1 MSHART
7 ALVAAALVLPF
18 VAAPL
23 ASRQQEV
30 TRGEELTEGATLR
43 IYELAQSLDALKD
56 LVPGQ
61 TPNID
66 RLVPTIDF
74 ADHTAF
80 ASDGPADQFLVEID
94 AQLVVEV
101 AGVYAFRLT
110 CDDGATLDV
119 AGQRLLENDGLHAP
133 TSVEGE
139 IELAAGLHPLRV
151 RHFEAGGGEELRLEW
166 RAPGA
171 AEFAVVPAAALR
183 TKKNVV
189 RVTSP
194 GPKRLMGPG
203 GPMRPGAGMP
213 LEAVH
218 PSFRVVKLR
227 PDGFKP
233 KVGGLAVLPNG
244 DLVVATFDPNQDG
257 WSSGIK
263 SEPDGV
269 LHRIANA
276 STAKDPSEVVVSEFA
291 TGFFEPA
298 GLLLH
303 DGALYVAQRN
313 EITRLADTGDG
324 SYSQRSTF
332 ASGWTSDNY
341 HHFTFG
347 LAVANGNLYAALS
360 TSIYIDDPD
369 NVGYIGLNGPGPVNR
384 GTLLEMP
391 LATGEVRYV
400 AGGFRT
406 PDGVGVGVNGQ
417 VYVDDNQGAWKPAN
431 LLYSVKP
438 GRFYGHYNSTQKGRL
453 YPDGGF
459 AGPFDAEPVSP
470 AAVVMPQNECANSP
484 SQILAI
490 DRGPLMRDFAGQLLV
505 GDVKQ
510 GGLHRVFI
518 EEVRGEEQGCVFR
531 FSQGFECGVHRLA
544 WGPDGKL
551 FVGGTGASDS
561 WSWNDTRFGLERLDP
576 TGKSAFEMRA
586 VRATPDGF
594 VIEYTREVAR
604 EQLADT
610 AKYIV
615 QQWRYEPTPEYGGD
629 KLDLERLEVAL
640 ATPSADGRSVR
651 LVIPSLKEGRV
662 VHLYADH
669 VDTSGEQIWT
679 PETWYTLN
687 QRPRDER
694 SADNNGADVQR
705 ALVFSRTEGFR
716 HGSIGTGRR
725 CFDELAREHGFEV
738 RFTEDPS
745 WFDAATLSAYDA
757 VVFLNTTGD
766 VLDDD
771 QQAALEAFVEAG
783 GGFLGVHS
791 AADTEY
797 DWPWYGKLVGAWFA
811 GHPHIQQALV
821 RVKDAAHP
829 ATADLPKE
837 WRRVDEWYDYR
848 APVDPDVRVLLAL
861 DQSSYEGSQMPAGQ
875 HAIAWCHE
883 RFGGRALYTGGGHT
897 DEAYAEPLFRQHL
910 VRALGW
916 VAKWTE

>member
-1 MSHART
+1 MHLARLS
-7 ALVAAALVLPF
+7 LVAAAVVVPF

-23 ASRQQEV
+23 ASREQE
-30 TRGEELTEGATLR
+30 TARGEELTEGATLR
-43 IYELAQSLDALKD
+43 LYELAQALDALKD

-74 ADHTAF
+74 ADHRAF
-80 ASDGPADQFLVEID
+80 ASDGPADQFLVEIE
-94 AQLVVEV
+94 AQLVVEA
-101 AGVYAFRLT
+101 AGTYAFRLT
-110 CDDGATLDV
+110 SDDGATLDV
-119 AGQRLLENDGLHAP
+119 AGQRVVENDGLHAP

-139 IELAAGLHPLRV
+139 LELAAGLHPLRV

-171 AEFAVVPAAALR
+171 ADFAVVPASALR

-213 LEAVH
+213 LDAVH
-218 PSFRVVKLR
+218 PSFRVVALR
-227 PDGFKP
+227 PEGFEP
-233 KVGGLAVLPNG
+233 KVGGLAVLPSG

-257 WSSGIK
+257 WANGI
-263 SEPDGV
+263 ETVPDGV
-269 LHRIANA
+269 LHLVANA
-276 STAKDPSEVVVSEFA
+276 STAKDPSEVVVSELA
-291 TGFFEPA
+291 SGFFEPA

-313 EITRLADTGDG
+313 EITRLTDPAGDG
-324 SYSQRSTF
+324 SFSERATF

-369 NVGYIGLNGPGPVNR
+369 GVGYRGLNGPGPVNR
-384 GTLLEMP
+384 GTLLEIP

-406 PDGVGVGVNGQ
+406 PDGVGVGVDGQ

-431 LLYSVKP
+431 LLYAVEP

-459 AGPFDAEPVSP
+459 AGPFDTEPVSP

-510 GGLHRVFI
+510 GGLHRVFV
-518 EEVRGEEQGCVFR
+518 EEVGGEKQGCVFR

-544 WGPDGKL
+544 WGPDGTL

-576 TGKSAFEMRA
+576 TGASAFEMRA

-604 EQLADT
+604 EALADVGR
-610 AKYIV
+610 YV
-615 QQWRYEPTPEYGGD
+615 VHQWRYEPTPDYGGD

-640 ATPSADGRSVR
+640 ALPSSDGRSVR
-651 LVIPSLKEGRV
+651 LVVPGLAEGRV

-669 VDTSGEQIWT
+669 VDTSGEQIWS

-687 QRPRDER
+687 QRPHDAAASEGER
-694 SADNNGADVQR
+694 TRRV
-705 ALVFSRTEGFR
+705 LVFSRTEGFR

-725 CFDELAREHGFEV
+725 CFDELARELGATA

-745 WFDAATLSAYDA
+745 WFTPEVLAGFDA

-766 VLDDD
+766 VLDEP
-771 QQAALEAFVEAG
+771 QQAALEAFVTRG

-797 DWPWYGKLVGAWFA
+797 DWPWYGRLVGAWFQS
-811 GHPHIQQALV
+811 HPHIQRALLRV
-821 RVKDAAHP
+821 RDAAHP
-829 ATADLPKE
+829 ATADLPAE

-848 APVDPDVRVLLAL
+848 APVDPDVRVLLEL
-861 DQSSYEGSQMPAGQ
+861 DQSSYEGSSMPAGQ

-897 DEAYAEPLFRQHL
+897 DEAYAEPLFRAHL
-910 VRALGW
+910 AGALRW
-916 VAKWTE
+916 VAHWAE